1 MKNVKDL
8 RGIFPGTFPKFAIS
22 ETLLDPYS
30 LYMSFTDVF
39 NQIDVHP
46 IKSHVHKVPSCMHGH
61 GCTVSM

>member
-8 RGIFPGTFPKFAIS
+8 RGIFPETFPKFAIS

-39 NQIDVHP
+39 NQIDVHAP
-46 IKSHVHKVPSCMHGH
+46 SPMLIKFLLACMA
-61 GCTVSM
+61 MDAL